1 VISLQS
7 FYVAATVVTLLQWLR
22 VRERRLLALLALF
35 VCLMLAH
42 HQADWFAARPYHFA
56 AGGCGLALLV
66 LLSPRTPAK
75 RP

>member
-35 VCLMLAH
+35 ACLMVAH
-42 HQADWFAARPYHFA
+42 HQGDWFAARPYHYA
-56 AGGCGLALLV
+56 AGVCGLGLLV
-66 LLSPRTPAK
+66 WLSPRAPAA
-75 RP
+75 RR

>member
-7 FYVAATVVTLLQWLR
+7 FYVAATIVTLLQWLR

-42 HQADWFAARPYHFA
+42 HQADWLAARPYHLA
-56 AGGCGLALLV
+56 AGACGLALLV
-66 LLSPRTPAK
+66 LLSPRHPAR